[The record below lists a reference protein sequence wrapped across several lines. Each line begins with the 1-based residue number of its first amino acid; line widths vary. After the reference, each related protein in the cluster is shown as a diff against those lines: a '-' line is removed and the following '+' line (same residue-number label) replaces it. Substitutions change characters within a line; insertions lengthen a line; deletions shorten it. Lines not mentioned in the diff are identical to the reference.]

1 MITVT
6 TNRKGIFLT
15 LVNGF
20 EVINVKGVKVI
31 VRKDGI
37 CKGLYVGANSYNFA
51 IEACNNKHS
60 F

>member
-1 MITVT
+1 MVT
-6 TNRKGIFLT
+6 LATKRNGTFLT

-31 VRKDGI
+31 VRKDGK
-37 CKGLYVGANSYNFA
+37 CFGLYVGANAYNFA